1 MRRTVLAVALALLT
15 SFWAAPASAQ
25 FGIKGGRNLS
35 RFIGEDAYDETK
47 TGLNFGGAFTLLGLG
62 PVSVGPELY
71 YAQKGGVR
79 EQNDVRHEI
88 GLDYVEVPLLAR
100 LTLPGRIL
108 RPYVTGGPA
117 YAWRLNCDV
126 EREEGAA
133 PPAGDEC
140 VAADFSNREAAVR
153 TADRGLVLGG
163 GLAVNVLNVGGVT
176 LDARMVRGLA
186 RITEGQEGPDVK
198 NHALSLM
205 VGYSFG
211 W

>member
-15 SFWAAPASAQ
+15 SSWAAPASAQ
-25 FGIKGGRNLS
+25 LGFKGGGNLS
-35 RFIGEDAYDETK
+35 RFVGEDAEDQTK

-62 PVSVGPELY
+62 PISVGPELY

-79 EQNDVRHEI
+79 AQADTTFEI
-88 GLDYVEVPLLAR
+88 GLDYVEIPLLAR
-100 LTLPGRIL
+100 LTLPGRFL

-117 YAWRLNCDV
+117 YAWRLDCDV
-126 EREEGAA
+126 EGEDGSAPAA
-133 PPAGDEC
+133 GEC
-140 VAADFSNREAAVR
+140 VAADFSNRDAAIR

-163 GLAVNVLNVGGVT
+163 GLAMSFFNLGGVT

-186 RITEGQEGPDVK
+186 RITEGQNGPDVK

-205 VGYSFG
+205 LGYSFG